1 MQHCERLQI
10 RSISCIFDDC
20 QAKEIRYWAHASV
33 SQSIFVQVLLCPI
46 SMGLG
51 HIGTRTWGLN
61 LSLYASVPMCIIVSH
76 FHGARTYWD
85 QDAEDW
91 SLPVCSSPTVHQS
104 HCVLFPWGWGTLGP
118 RCRTDLSL
126 CAPVPLCTSPISMAL
141 GHIGTR
147 MQRTGLSMCAP
158 VPLCPIFMGLG
169 HIGTRTQR
177 TDLSHRPSVHQSHCP
192 ISMGLGH
199 SGTKTQRTD
208 LSLCA
213 PVPLCPNPI
222 VPGSYCVQFL
232 LCPSSVNLSHCGHI
246 VFHCVPFPSCTSPTV
261 SFHAFLCLVK

>member
-33 SQSIFVQVLLCPI
+33 SQSIFVQVLSCPI

-104 HCVLFPWGWGTLGP
+104 HCVLFPWGWGTLGHCVP
-118 RCRTDLSL
+118 FSWGWDTLGPGRRGLISPCVHQSHFHGTGTQWDQGAWDWSL
-126 CAPVPLCTSPISMAL
+126 PVCTSPIVSKS
-141 GHIGTR
+141 H
-147 MQRTGLSMCAP
+147 CARVILCTIP
-158 VPLCPIFMGLG
+158 VVSQFCELVPLWAHCFPLCPISIMY
-169 HIGTRTQR
+169 
-177 TDLSHRPSVHQSHCP
+177 QSHCLFSCLFMSCEVTNY
-192 ISMGLGH
+192 ISHAM
-199 SGTKTQRTD
+199 SGAECLAFSSLWFTQQ
-208 LSLCA
+208 
-213 PVPLCPNPI
+213 
-222 VPGSYCVQFL
+222 GVQ
-232 LCPSSVNLSHCGHI
+232 V
-246 VFHCVPFPSCTSPTV
+246 
-261 SFHAFLCLVK
+261 